1 MKNEDKPKEPGRG
14 LQCEGLL
21 KPRGRS
27 QHKTEREQSTCGCSS
42 QCMSQPKGNDGR
54 GEVCTVHNP
63 CVFNAILKIMTL
75 QNNNE
80 ASDQNKDKLAMV

>member
-1 MKNEDKPKEPGRG
+1 
-14 LQCEGLL
+14 
-21 KPRGRS
+21 
-27 QHKTEREQSTCGCSS
+27 
-42 QCMSQPKGNDGR
+42 MSQPKGNDGR
-54 GEVCTVHNP
+54 GEVCIVHNP